1 MPDDRDCVKEILLVE
16 NVAEEEKYL
25 GLRTPQGRLSKNKF
39 KSTK

>member
-1 MPDDRDCVKEILLVE
+1 LLVE

-39 KSTK
+39 KSTKERLSKRFNS